1 MKPNTVLTAAEREAC
16 ARICDDLGIC
26 YAGQNKPNEEKPQ
39 PTSACDLEDD
49 LYAPAFEG
57 GPVPKI

>member
-1 MKPNTVLTAAEREAC
+1 MESNTVLTAAELKAC

-26 YAGQNKPNEEKPQ
+26 YAWQNKPYKEKPQ
-39 PTSACDLEDD
+39 PANACDIEDD

-57 GPVPKI
+57 GPVPRI